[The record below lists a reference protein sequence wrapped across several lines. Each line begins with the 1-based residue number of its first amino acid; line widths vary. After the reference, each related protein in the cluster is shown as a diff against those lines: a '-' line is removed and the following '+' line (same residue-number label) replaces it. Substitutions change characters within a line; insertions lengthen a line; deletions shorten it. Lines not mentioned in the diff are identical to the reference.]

1 MKIPITLI
9 CASIIGHLLNAG
21 HAPRHWGCRD
31 ELCQG
36 PCPSGTG
43 EGGENKI
50 INKLMSEIALGRYE
64 QWLNPRT
71 LVMEEK
77 GSQSLSMSSLASV
90 SEWQILDPRSYYLC
104 SVLYLYCLFLDPNIK
119 HLKVRPQFPEL
130 CPALLPEGRCM
141 DERQR
146 QTGECCPRC
155 IVCSIPYFS
164 KACP

>member
-64 QWLNPRT
+64 QWLHPRT

-77 GSQSLSMSSLASV
+77 GSQRVSVCLPWHQLVSDRSWIQDHIICVLSSTYIACFWIQTLNTSRSGHSSPNFVLHCFWKEDVWMKGRGRQGSV
-90 SEWQILDPRSYYLC
+90 VLD
-104 SVLYLYCLFLDPNIK
+104 V
-119 HLKVRPQFPEL
+119 
-130 CPALLPEGRCM
+130 
-141 DERQR
+141 
-146 QTGECCPRC
+146 
-155 IVCSIPYFS
+155 
-164 KACP
+164 